1 MTPDTPVTQPAV
13 APSTHRPYRPCDGKR
28 AAALLDLS
36 LPAWDAR
43 RARSTLWFE
52 LGGDDVPVAT
62 GTRPRDRAADSL
74 PLIGIAPPFLGVCLP
89 GATWVFD
96 DSAVTATRDDPLF
109 AVALA
114 AQHAR
119 GLPDYVRQMRA
130 LLEDAP

>member
-1 MTPDTPVTQPAV
+1 M
-13 APSTHRPYRPCDGKR
+13 
-28 AAALLDLS
+28 
-36 LPAWDAR
+36 PAWDAR
-43 RARSTLWFE
+43 RARCTLWFE
-52 LGGDDVPVAT
+52 LGGDDTPVAT
-62 GTRPRDRAADSL
+62 GTRPRERADNAL
-74 PLIGIAPPFLGVCLP
+74 PLLGIAPPFLGVCLP

-96 DSAVTATRDDPLF
+96 EHAVTATRDDPLY